1 MISRLAS
8 YHGSYSS
15 SDLDFIRDLRDS
27 LTKVPLAL
35 QDTHA
40 ATFVIRILTSELLYS
55 HETLL
60 TRVLGLKLCNVLE
73 AVKLSRDLTVEE
85 MRAIY
90 SLAMRRLEWSVDY
103 VFVFLLPDLNHLPSH
118 TPTPR
123 IFCRPWEVAIVGLC
137 SMAQPRLEDMV

>member
-35 QDTHA
+35 QDTQA

-90 SLAMRRLEWSVDY
+90 SLAMRRLERSVESSYFCCLISITSQVIHRRPGYFADHGKWRSSVY
-103 VFVFLLPDLNHLPSH
+103 VRWHS
-118 TPTPR
+118 R
-123 IFCRPWEVAIVGLC
+123 G
-137 SMAQPRLEDMV
+137 